1 MVDSFKILT
10 SVFSR
15 TASWTIQAYLD
26 EHSLVFSRF
35 SEGSARERERR
46 ARREKRRRQPEKKKE
61 RLSFFVPLPSR
72 AFSHARAHLHIL
84 RVLLD
89 GSEKKER
96 LLVVYLY
103 WVKNSF
109 FCCFIVF
116 VFSFFIFLF

>member
-10 SVFSR
+10 SVLSR

-35 SEGSARERERR
+35 SERSARERERD
-46 ARREKRRRQPEKKKE
+46 ARREKRRRQRENKKE

-96 LLVVYLY
+96 LLVVYVY
-103 WVKNSF
+103 WVKK
-109 FCCFIVF
+109 FILLLFYSVC
-116 VFSFFIFLF
+116 FSFFMFLF